1 MPEIINQSKNARLEV
16 LSHMKE
22 TISEP
27 RSKLSE
33 SAPKF
38 EIVEINPE
46 KIGAV
51 IGSGGKTIK
60 EIQSKTDTTLS
71 IEETGRVIITG
82 LNYELLQKAK
92 NMVIGL
98 TKDIMPGEIYH
109 GKVVKVVDFGAFV
122 EILPGKEGL
131 LHVSEIGQEFIKDVK
146 SAVKEGEEFEVKVL
160 STEHGKISLSRKA
173 LLPKPEVKS

>member
-1 MPEIINQSKNARLEV
+1 MEIEGRV
-16 LSHMKE
+16 
-22 TISEP
+22 TIGV
-27 RSKLSE
+27 
-33 SAPKF
+33 F
-38 EIVEINPE
+38 EIQSERILIRFKGEI
-46 KIGAV
+46 GVV

-60 EIQSKTDTTLS
+60 EIQSKTNTNLA
-71 IEETGRVIITG
+71 IEETGRVVISG
-82 LNYELLQKAK
+82 VDSEKLEQAK

-131 LHVSEIGQEFIKDVK
+131 LHVSEIGHEFIKDVK
-146 SAVKEGEEFEVKVL
+146 SAIKEGEEFEVKVL

-173 LLPKPEVKS
+173 LLPKPEIKKEESQI